1 MTRQAIAMI
10 INFGKEDIH
19 EYKYNFP
26 EGECIANVTVQKSET
41 WEKSIRKTAS
51 LLKDSLGLFRKIEN
65 VFLWTKTEIYSSP
78 SKLKQK
84 KHIWN
89 SQRLSWL
96 VKEQCI
102 LFTHTNE
109 KGEMYS
115 AIAQIDTKQ
124 LDCCLNYI
132 RTHNDSFLFAA
143 DKKNINWN
151 DIDYFL
157 SCFYFDFEKVV
168 DFLYNQGFLF
178 IRIFGNF
185 DDQNLSVDFL
195 GKEEMISNFFRGNSM
210 FE

>member
-1 MTRQAIAMI
+1 MI

-115 AIAQIDTKQ
+115 AIAQIDAKQ

-143 DKKNINWN
+143 DKKNINWKKL
-151 DIDYFL
+151 YF
-157 SCFYFDFEKVV
+157 
-168 DFLYNQGFLF
+168 G
-178 IRIFGNF
+178 
-185 DDQNLSVDFL
+185 DQFP
-195 GKEEMISNFFRGNSM
+195 
-210 FE
+210 